1 MPENLRCSQ
10 NDDPFCWQQILT
22 QTISPE
28 KTVLYLT
35 QSIHDKMKRLLL
47 LYASIVWFVP
57 AFSQLHCSDESMQRL
72 QRELTHLQAQDF
84 SGMSQGEI
92 MAIIG
97 KDFLGTPYVGKTL
110 EIEGEPLV
118 INLTGLDCTTFL
130 ENAVVLSRL
139 SHQGRLN
146 QQAFYEELQN
156 LRYRSGNR
164 NGYLSR
170 LHYFSDWIV
179 ENEQKGL
186 ITQVSEELGGSPW
199 QREIN
204 FMTEHAD
211 LYEYLDG
218 EDMVSDLSEVEERLS
233 STGFHYLPK
242 EELADLEGG
251 IQDGDLIAI
260 TTSVN
265 GLDIAHVGF
274 AIRVEGRIHLFH
286 ASSSLKK
293 VMISDEPLADYL
305 AGNRTQT
312 GIMVCRLVEAS

>member
-1 MPENLRCSQ
+1 
-10 NDDPFCWQQILT
+10 
-22 QTISPE
+22 
-28 KTVLYLT
+28 
-35 QSIHDKMKRLLL
+35 MKRLLL
-47 LYASIVWFVP
+47 FCASITCLVP
-57 AFSQLHCSDESMQRL
+57 AFAQLYCSDESMQRL
-72 QRELTHLQAQDF
+72 QREITHLQAQDF
-84 SGMSQGEI
+84 SGLSQGEI
-92 MAIIG
+92 MTIIG

-118 INLTGLDCTTFL
+118 VNLTGLDCTTFL

-139 SHQGRLN
+139 SHQGRLD

-156 LRYRSGNR
+156 LRYRAGDR

-179 ENEQKGL
+179 ENERKGL

-211 LYEYLDG
+211 LYEYLEG
-218 EDMVSDLSEVEERLS
+218 EEMVEELAAVEERLS
-233 STGFHYLPK
+233 ATGFHYLPK
-242 EELADLEGG
+242 EELADLEDG

-265 GLDIAHVGF
+265 GLDISHVGF
-274 AIRVEGRIHLFH
+274 AIRV
-286 ASSSLKK
+286 
-293 VMISDEPLADYL
+293 
-305 AGNRTQT
+305 
-312 GIMVCRLVEAS
+312 